1 MSKVY
6 TSAVVIIPP
15 KNIWPPIQEIRKEY
29 DRQINRWMPHVNLL
43 YPFRHISEYSKLEK
57 KFSEVS
63 GQIGSFEI
71 SFKIFNYFHHG
82 HQRYTIW
89 LKPEPAKL
97 IVELQEKL
105 LKIVPDCNDVN
116 KHKNGFTPHLSVGQI
131 KGKKELRSIL
141 EKLQN
146 QWEELTFILNSIFF
160 ISREKNKSSKFRIE
174 KKIALQKLI

>member
-63 GQIGSFEI
+63 GQIGSFF
-71 SFKIFNYFHHG
+71 SS
-82 HQRYTIW
+82 
-89 LKPEPAKL
+89 LVSSS
-97 IVELQEKL
+97 IV
-105 LKIVPDCNDVN
+105 IVV
-116 KHKNGFTPHLSVGQI
+116 
-131 KGKKELRSIL
+131 KKSH
-141 EKLQN
+141 
-146 QWEELTFILNSIFF
+146 S
-160 ISREKNKSSKFRIE
+160 
-174 KKIALQKLI
+174 